1 MVMRVL
7 ILTGGSVNQA
17 FASEYI
23 KEWNPDQIITADKG
37 LLYAKELGITPDI
50 ILGDFDSCNKDIM
63 EEFSTDEKIIAPCEK
78 DDTDTGLAMLKA
90 KEIGAEEILLIG
102 ATGTRLDHVL
112 GNLGQL
118 VFAQKHGMKAQIV
131 DEHNRIQ
138 ALEAGKENIIAK
150 SSQFGKYVSLIPVY
164 EAKGVTLQGF
174 KYLLDDYTLEFELS
188 RGISNELAE
197 EEASIFYKE
206 GCLLMIES
214 RD

>member
-7 ILTGGSVNQA
+7 ILTGGSVNTA
-17 FASEYI
+17 FATEYI
-23 KEWNPDQIITADKG
+23 REWKPDQVITADKG

-50 ILGDFDSCNKDIM
+50 ILGDFDSCKKDIM

-78 DDTDTGLAMLKA
+78 DDTDTALAMIKA
-90 KEIGAEEILLIG
+90 KEIGADEILLIG

-131 DEHNRIQ
+131 DENNRIQ
-138 ALEAGKENIIAK
+138 VLEHEHLISKEK
-150 SSQFGKYVSLIPVY
+150 QFGKYVSFLPIY
-164 EAKGVTLQGF
+164 EVKGVTLKGF
-174 KYLLDDYTLEFELS
+174 KYPLYEHTLVFHESLA
-188 RGISNELAE
+188 ISNEIKE
-197 EEASIFYKE
+197 EQGEISYKE